1 MLNRRR
7 RERGQDL
14 IEYALILPVL
24 LLLIFGVVELAL
36 IFFSYNTISD
46 AAREAARWGVIV
58 DAGVYR
64 TEPNIEA
71 KAREV
76 TEAARL
82 YTAVPA
88 ATVDTTANT
97 VRVVVTYEMDPIAPI
112 IGFPKITLRAV
123 STKQIELE

>member
-1 MLNRRR
+1 M
-7 RERGQDL
+7 
-14 IEYALILPVL
+14 L

-64 TEPNIEA
+64 TKPNIEA

-82 YTAVPA
+82 YTAFPD

-97 VRVVVTYEMDPIAPI
+97 VRVVVTYEMDPIIPFAN
-112 IGFPKITLRAV
+112 FPTIITLRAV